1 MLRRSLPQLLLTAA
15 LAFSLAIGAASCGNQ
30 PRVEETLLRA
40 VDAANQGRYLEASQ
54 LALECRRYAPE
65 LADAWILH
73 GFTTYMSASRATA
86 REQAVYDLGKA
97 TRSFPDRYDAWLFH
111 GWALLESGESR
122 DAIRPLEEALKRAPQ
137 DCPHKGRIQMLLGKC
152 YLQNNLQ
159 ADALRILQP
168 LRVKEP
174 YRSTPELY
182 NALGRL
188 AIMRQNP
195 QSAKKFFQE
204 GLRFAPRDEI
214 LLQNL
219 AVTCDLYL
227 SETKEAKKAY
237 IQCLQ
242 VKQQGRQDP
251 EGCQRITNRLRA
263 LTRRSN

>member
-1 MLRRSLPQLLLTAA
+1 MLRRILPQFLLTTA
-15 LAFSLAIGAASCGNQ
+15 LALCLALGVTSCGNQ
-30 PRVEETLLRA
+30 PRIEETLVRA
-40 VDAANQGRYLEASQ
+40 MDAASQGRYLEASQ

-65 LADAWILH
+65 LPDAWILH
-73 GFTTYMSASRATA
+73 SFATYMGASRATA
-86 REQAVYDLGKA
+86 REQAVYDLNKA
-97 TRSFPDRYDAWLFH
+97 TRSFPDRYDAWLFY

-122 DAIRPLEEALKRAPQ
+122 DAIRPLEEALKRVPQ
-137 DCPHKGRIQMLLGKC
+137 GSPHKGKIQMLLGKC

-159 ADALRILQP
+159 AQALTILQP

-174 YRSTPELY
+174 YRSSPELY
-182 NALGRL
+182 NALGKL

-195 QSAKKFFQE
+195 QSAKNFFLE
-204 GLRFAPRDEI
+204 GLRFAPCDEV

-227 SETKEAKKAY
+227 NETKEAKKAY

-242 VKQQGRQDP
+242 VKQKGRQDP